1 MVSIFVRTDSYA
13 QIVKE
18 VRCLSTDDK
27 PTAGMP
33 NGSTCI
39 EIDTGKV
46 YSPVTVN
53 VPNTYTAADEGKV
66 VDNGQL
72 VEQASASGVSF

>member
-1 MVSIFVRTDSYA
+1 MSSIKA
-13 QIVKE
+13 IALAKIVGGGGSGINVE
-18 VRCLSTDDK
+18 PL
-27 PTAGMP
+27 TATENKTYTAP
-33 NGSTCI
+33 
-39 EIDTGKV
+39 TGKA

>member
-1 MVSIFVRTDSYA
+1 MVSIFVKTDNKA
-13 QIVKE
+13 QAMKE

-46 YSPVTVN
+46 YLFDLDGNQWHEV
-53 VPNTYTAADEGKV
+53 
-66 VDNGQL
+66 
-72 VEQASASGVSF
+72 